1 MLCKLMSEDNNW
13 QMYRDD
19 LDGCLSSAVPCI
31 PYLGQFLT
39 QVCHQLSYNKMRAEK
54 EEVRIRRRS
63 KSFIGITDNLL
74 HREKELVQL
83 RRRSNSFH
91 RNSLELCG
99 ERRASATSVSTPVSP
114 VVSDEECDSLEGEE
128 KKCIE
133 QTGSPGQD
141 DSRSLELSL
150 SLDDRALDLPMS
162 QPEAVEQ
169 DPLEGCTD
177 LIKTPTRKRSSQR
190 SFANFQSTPVKDA
203 NGYIR
208 PLCAPF
214 PREINFD
221 ESSVNQGYDEPDSV
235 EKFVMN
241 DIRKESIPRKDK
253 EVTKSSDEDESSLIP
268 SIALQKHSS
277 HSSLEGWDED
287 RTPAATD
294 KRKISKSR
302 SLESS
307 LGVIG
312 LINVKDGDGDGTQSH
327 NRLTL
332 SHSIPSLDS
341 DSVFSIEDEHEREE
355 GGREG
360 EEGEREREEDGGGE
374 EKEREIHQ
382 QLGDVLPLEIS
393 VDSQFSVGESQN
405 EESLCTQS
413 LPASVV
419 GSTSHQRHTG
429 VDDGKEMM
437 FSPVSSPPDSHR
449 QYKHNRDHSAGSS
462 LNHNNRD
469 NSISQVDV
477 EQPGH
482 NESQS
487 SSSPADRSH
496 SDDITRTRHSVKR
509 SNSFSSSTYRH
520 KWRWKKALALASTS
534 TSDKRQSTLNNA
546 DPFNLLHLY
555 QTRSRDCCPANSTC
569 RVDFRTFLSKLN
581 NNSETKN
588 YELSFERE
596 P

>member
-19 LDGCLSSAVPCI
+19 LDGCLSSTAPCI

-63 KSFIGITDNLL
+63 KSFIGITDNHL

-99 ERRASATSVSTPVSP
+99 DRRSSATSMSTPVSP
-114 VVSDEECDSLEGEE
+114 VVSDDESDSLGERE

-133 QTGSPGQD
+133 QTGSPDQD
-141 DSRSLELSL
+141 DSQSLELSL
-150 SLDDRALDLPMS
+150 SFDDRALDLPMS

-177 LIKTPTRKRSSQR
+177 LMKTPTRRRSSQR
-190 SFANFQSTPVKDA
+190 SMANFQSTPVRDA

-221 ESSVNQGYDEPDSV
+221 EPSMNQGYDEPDSV
-235 EKFVMN
+235 ETFVI
-241 DIRKESIPRKDK
+241 DVGKESISQKDK
-253 EVTKSSDEDESSLIP
+253 ELTKSSDEEESSLIP
-268 SIALQKHSS
+268 SISLQKNSS
-277 HSSLEGWDED
+277 HSSLEEWDED
-287 RTPAATD
+287 RMPAAKD
-294 KRKISKSR
+294 QRKISKSQ

-307 LGVIG
+307 LGIVG
-312 LINVKDGDGDGTQSH
+312 LMNVKDSDVDGTRSL

-332 SHSIPSLDS
+332 SHSTPSLDS
-341 DSVFSIEDEHEREE
+341 DSVFSIEDEREREE
-355 GGREG
+355 GGRGGEG
-360 EEGEREREEDGGGE
+360 ED
-374 EKEREIHQ
+374 EKGRGIHQ
-382 QLGDVLPLEIS
+382 QPEDVLPLDIS
-393 VDSQFSVGESQN
+393 VGSQFSVEESQN
-405 EESLCTQS
+405 EESLCTHS
-413 LPASVV
+413 LPATII
-419 GSTSHQRHTG
+419 GSFSLHKRTG
-429 VDDGKEMM
+429 VGGGKEMM
-437 FSPVSSPPDSHR
+437 FSPVSSPPDNHR
-449 QYKHNRDHSAGSS
+449 HYKHNRDHPTSAVDSS
-462 LNHNNRD
+462 SNHDNRD
-469 NSISQVDV
+469 NSISPVDV
-477 EQPGH
+477 DQHGR
-482 NESQS
+482 NEGQS
-487 SSSPADRSH
+487 SSSTADNSH
-496 SDDITRTRHSVKR
+496 SDDLTRTRQSVKR
-509 SNSFSSSTYRH
+509 SNSFSSTTYRH
-520 KWRWKKALALASTS
+520 KWRWKKAVALVSASTN
-534 TSDKRQSTLNNA
+534 DKPLNNA
-546 DPFNLLHLY
+546 DPFNLLHIY
-555 QTRSRDCCPANSTC
+555 QKRSRDCCPPNSTC